1 MYFLFA
7 SVSDTAVSGQ
17 TKCYRGRGRERQ
29 VDGQCPG
36 LFTWKDRNRPPKLND
51 IWERRDVARHRH
63 LFSCSCGGIR
73 SSGRVQMSLCEDSF
87 LFQDGD
93 SEIFLVQFHQGVLPG
108 IIFNAQIKRDYVMR
122 AHHSFCRGKELAG
135 ASSVLCLCVT
145 GFWSFRSK
153 LPAERK
159 YLAVRCRALSLAFSC
174 LLTCLFVF
182 FSPWI

>member
-1 MYFLFA
+1 MIYEKE
-7 SVSDTAVSGQ
+7 GMW
-17 TKCYRGRGRERQ
+17 
-29 VDGQCPG
+29 PG
-36 LFTWKDRNRPPKLND
+36 IAIYSR
-51 IWERRDVARHRH
+51 
-63 LFSCSCGGIR
+63 SCGGIR

-145 GFWSFRSK
+145 GFWNFRSK

-182 FSPWI
+182 FSP